1 MTIDNSSNTYR
12 VKEQDG
18 LFTVCAPSGRIMM
31 TLSDAVSAAHYVTL
45 LKEAYGVGYKQG
57 YRDAR
62 KS

>member
-1 MTIDNSSNTYR
+1 MPIDDTTPTY
-12 VKEQDG
+12 VTKKQDG
-18 LFTVCAPSGRIMM
+18 QYTVCAPSGRVMM
-31 TLSDAVSAAHYVTL
+31 TLSDPASAAHYVTL